1 MKGDKRHKDGSSLNH
16 RILHNKIQIKPNH
29 KNWRQK
35 KLGKKETKRGKR
47 VGRRKQGC
55 SSRTI
60 KETGRG

>member
-35 KLGKKETKRGKR
+35 RLKKKRNKKR
-47 VGRRKQGC
+47 EKGLEGESKVAVAGQ
-55 SSRTI
+55 
-60 KETGRG
+60 